1 MNRTCVLFA
10 TGLVCFPM
18 TGPAQV
24 QVQVQPGES
33 FFQPAASLPAGRG
46 GRGGVALPMVPSETG
61 KPFSAMA
68 ISRSEQTY
76 SDGTHVTHTVTMM
89 EYRDME
95 GRTRME
101 PAEPPAPVKQITIRD
116 PVAGVRYILNI
127 AERTA
132 AKTAIANVSG
142 LPIVQ
147 APFLDSVPGIGR
159 GRGGRGGSGGRGGR
173 GGSAPSDPAEIQ
185 VYVQKLAEVS
195 AAVQGLSRTAGK
207 NPNDIVEDLGTMS
220 VNGVPAH
227 GTRTTV
233 VVPVGAIGNDRE
245 FRSVEERWFSDDLN
259 LLVKSVSTDPR
270 FGTTTYERRNISR
283 QTPDPY
289 LFQVPAGYSIVSN

>member
-18 TGPAQV
+18 TGPVQAQIQV
-24 QVQVQPGES
+24 QVQTGES
-33 FFQPAASLPAGRG
+33 FFQPAVSLSAGRG
-46 GRGGVALPMVPSETG
+46 GRGGVALPMVPAEAG

-101 PAEPPAPVKQITIRD
+101 PAEPPEPVKQIMIRD
-116 PVAGVRYILNI
+116 PVAGVRYSLNI
-127 AERTA
+127 AG
-132 AKTAIANVSG
+132 KTATKIAMSG
-142 LPIVQ
+142 ALGPIVQ
-147 APFLDSVPGIGR
+147 TPPGNAAAPTGR
-159 GRGGRGGSGGRGGR
+159 GRGGRGGG
-173 GGSAPSDPAEIQ
+173 AASDLAELQ
-185 VYVQKLAEVS
+185 DNLQKLAQVS
-195 AAVQGLSRTAGK
+195 AAVQELARTAAK
-207 NPNDIVEDLGTMS
+207 NPNATVEDLGTMS
-220 VNGVPAH
+220 LNGVTAH

-233 VVPVGAIGNDRE
+233 VVPAGAIGNDRE
-245 FRSVEERWFSDDLN
+245 FRSIEERWFSDDLN

-283 QTPDPY
+283 QTPDSS
-289 LFQVPAGYSIVSN
+289 LFQIPAGYSIVSN